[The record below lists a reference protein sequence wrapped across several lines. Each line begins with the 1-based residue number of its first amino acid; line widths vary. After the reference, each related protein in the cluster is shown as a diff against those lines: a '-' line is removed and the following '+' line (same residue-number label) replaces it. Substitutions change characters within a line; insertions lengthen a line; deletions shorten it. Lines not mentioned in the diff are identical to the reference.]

1 MGSPLRN
8 GGAISERGWVMKV
21 EHLDYIK
28 SAKQHQ
34 EQQRAMKKSKP
45 YQKPHHEYEHHSL
58 SPQFDQKRHQ
68 EHEDTALSSKELDY
82 FFWKTLVHLGWRKN
96 ISGSPESYQ
105 LMLVCQKCEKSLMS
119 QQSHTI
125 TYARARNMSDK
136 VYLKSQVQEHYD
148 KCKPFEYDE
157 DGNLVEAISEAIPE
171 VFEKPET
178 GTIRTDTITGN
189 WKLFDGE
196 RWINFTK

>member
-8 GGAISERGWVMKV
+8 GGAISEKGWVMKV

-45 YQKPHHEYEHHSL
+45 YQKPHQEYEHHSL
-58 SPQFDQKRHQ
+58 SPQFDHKKSQ
-68 EHEDTALSSKELDY
+68 EHEDTALSSKELEY

-105 LMLVCQKCEKSLMS
+105 LMLVCQKCEKSLFS
-119 QQSHTI
+119 QQSHTV
-125 TYARARNMSDK
+125 TYARARKMSDK
-136 VYLKSQVQEHYD
+136 LYLQAQSREHD
-148 KCKPFEYDE
+148 VKCKPFDYDE
-157 DGNLVEAISEAIPE
+157 DGNLVEAISEAIPQ
-171 VFEKPET
+171 VFEKPAT
-178 GTIRTDTITGN
+178 GTVRLDTVYGSHMA
-189 WKLFDGE
+189 FDGE
-196 RWINFTK
+196 RWVKYEK